1 MKSKVIAILV
11 LSIFASCNQELKP
24 VEKENSKDGSFFEKG
39 SDNNTNGQAETHVII
54 EEILQ
59 GERYSYIK
67 VKDDKNGAYWIST
80 LKEEYEVGEEYFFT
94 EAIHKTNF
102 FSTEFNR
109 NFEDF
114 YLVSDLQPASGHN
127 HDHGDQAN
135 NQVVDMTVNASEVNR
150 VGSTKI
156 KELISNSKKYAG
168 KEVEIT
174 GKVVKVN
181 ANIMDRHWV
190 HIKDA
195 SADDYDFVL
204 TTKAVVP
211 VGHIV
216 TFKGKFN
223 TNVDFGSGYRFDY
236 ILEDAKTIR

>member
-1 MKSKVIAILV
+1 MKSKL
-11 LSIFASCNQELKP
+11 IFICTFTLLFSCTQELKP
-24 VEKENSKDGSFFEKG
+24 VQTENDSEGSFFEKKD
-39 SDNNTNGQAETHVII
+39 SDGHDHSGETHVVIA
-54 EEILQ
+54 EILQ

-67 VKDDKNGAYWIST
+67 VTDHENKTYWIST
-80 LKEEYEVGEEYFFT
+80 LKAEYEVGGEYAFT
-94 EAIHKTNF
+94 ESIHKTNF

-114 YLVSDLQPASGHN
+114 YLVSDLQPAHN
-127 HDHGDQAN
+127 HDHGGEMN
-135 NQVVDMTVNASEVNR
+135 PTSVDLSVNAEEVKR
-150 VGSTKI
+150 ASSIKI

-174 GKVVKVN
+174 GKVIKVN

-204 TTKAVVP
+204 TTQTVVP

-236 ILEDAKTIR
+236 ILENAKTVR

>member
-1 MKSKVIAILV
+1 MKNKVIAVLILFIV
-11 LSIFASCNQELKP
+11 SSCSQELEP
-24 VEKENSKDGSFFEKG
+24 VKKENSNQGSFFEN
-39 SDNNTNGQAETHVII
+39 SSEDNTNGRAETHVII

-59 GERYSYIK
+59 GKRYSYIK
-67 VKDDKNGAYWIST
+67 VQDDKNGAYWIST
-80 LKEEYEVGEEYFFT
+80 LKAEYEVGEEYFFT
-94 EAIHKTNF
+94 ESIHKTNF

-114 YLVSDLQPASGHN
+114 YLVSDLQPASSHN
-127 HDHGDQAN
+127 HEHGDHVD
-135 NQVVDMTVNASEVNR
+135 NQIVDMTVNASEVER
-150 VGSTKI
+150 ASSTKI

-216 TFKGKFN
+216 TFKGRFK